1 MKKNIIYLLTLLLLC
16 RFRQNIHAEYFR
28 NLNLGNGL
36 SQFSVMS
43 ICQDSLGRM
52 WFGTHEGINIYDGHH
67 IRYYKGWV
75 ESGPGEKLWLG
86 NSIDYIHCGNDGNIY
101 FIADRNLFTYDIRC
115 ERFSQLTTGN
125 QTSALTTTDTAIWY
139 TRHDTLFVWDTQK
152 KQSLY
157 VRNLP
162 ASDITALT
170 ITRNGN
176 IYIGTDNGIYIAQ
189 NATDPNMKHQLQSKG
204 VHTIFESSSREI

>member
-16 RFRQNIHAEYFR
+16 CFRQNIHAEYFR

-101 FIADRNLFTYDIRC
+101 FIADRNLFTYPQIR
-115 ERFSQLTTGN
+115 N
-125 QTSALTTTDTAIWY
+125 
-139 TRHDTLFVWDTQK
+139 
-152 KQSLY
+152 
-157 VRNLP
+157 
-162 ASDITALT
+162 
-170 ITRNGN
+170 
-176 IYIGTDNGIYIAQ
+176 
-189 NATDPNMKHQLQSKG
+189 
-204 VHTIFESSSREI
+204 

>member
-16 RFRQNIHAEYFR
+16 CFRQNIHAEYFR

-101 FIADRNLFTYDIRC
+101 FIADRNLFT
-115 ERFSQLTTGN
+115 T
-125 QTSALTTTDTAIWY
+125 TSAANVSASLPLGTRLLHSPLRIQRSGIPDMIPCLCGILKKNKVCMSAI
-139 TRHDTLFVWDTQK
+139 FQ
-152 KQSLY
+152 
-157 VRNLP
+157 P
-162 ASDITALT
+162 ATS
-170 ITRNGN
+170 
-176 IYIGTDNGIYIAQ
+176 Q
-189 NATDPNMKHQLQSKG
+189 P
-204 VHTIFESSSREI
+204 

>member
-1 MKKNIIYLLTLLLLC
+1 MYICSLTKHSFPGWDINLSRDYHEKNIIYLLTLLLLC
-16 RFRQNIHAEYFR
+16 CFRQNIHAEYFR

-152 KQSLY
+152 NKVCMSAIFQ
-157 VRNLP
+157 P
-162 ASDITALT
+162 ATS
-170 ITRNGN
+170 
-176 IYIGTDNGIYIAQ
+176 Q
-189 NATDPNMKHQLQSKG
+189 P
-204 VHTIFESSSREI
+204 